1 MKKSVIAM
9 MMGIALFLS
18 LTLSACDTMG
28 NQAGETIGT
37 VVGMTIGAL
46 LGSEI
51 GDSSGQGVAT
61 AIGAVTGRLVG
72 AGLGKALDGRDWELA
87 EANAQD
93 TLENKNSGETGSWDN
108 PDSGNSGTIKP
119 GDTYTADSGE
129 DCRDFESSVVV
140 DGKTEVATGRACK
153 QADGSWLIIQ

>member
-1 MKKSVIAM
+1 MKKSFIATM
-9 MMGIALFLS
+9 MVMALFLS

-28 NQAGETIGT
+28 NRAGETIGT

-51 GDSSGQGVAT
+51 GEGSGQIIAT
-61 AIGAVTGRLVG
+61 AVGAVTGRLVG
-72 AGLGKALDGRDWELA
+72 AGLGRALDERDWELA

-93 TLENKNSGETGSWDN
+93 TLENKKAGETGSWNN
-108 PDSGNSGTIKP
+108 PDSGHSGTIKP

-140 DGKTEVATGRACK
+140 DGETEVATGRACR